1 MFGAFPEAVRRAP
14 ALLRLAWWVVRQD
27 RRRPLALL
35 RRTLDDRSLIETS
48 GLFDVAWYRSAYRD
62 VADAGLDVLDH
73 FTFFAA
79 SQRRSPSSLFD
90 SAWYLDE
97 NPDVAAAG
105 QNPLVHFLREGA
117 AAGRDPS
124 PLFDADLYRSGE
136 GVPADLAGAVRHFW
150 ASGLG
155 VAPGA
160 YRSAEALHACQRRY
174 LQRTETRV
182 AHDTRTRQRAFA
194 VYLQCGAGSLHAQ
207 WLTGAPRSW
216 DLVVNHYDGTYR
228 QAIPCDVELH
238 QEGPLPGTKFTAMH
252 ALLEQ
257 RPDLLSRYAF
267 VLLLDDDVVIPE
279 PGLERLFRIAADA
292 GLDLAQASL
301 SADSHSFFD
310 IFRHQGGAA
319 LRPVRGVEIMMPLL
333 SRAALRAARPLFG
346 QTISGWGLDYALAEI
361 VARDLCGR
369 VAVVDDVVARHTRPV
384 DTAGGAYYR
393 MLMREQ
399 IYPHVELKHVKNRHG
414 VRWTGFALP

>member
-1 MFGAFPEAVRRAP
+1 MFSSRKEVIDNFRFVWWAFRSHPGNAVASVRRA
-14 ALLRLAWWVVRQD
+14 LVD
-27 RRRPLALL
+27 RDLIRRC
-35 RRTLDDRSLIETS
+35 
-48 GLFDVAWYRSAYRD
+48 GLFDRDWYY
-62 VADAGLDVLDH
+62 
-73 FTFFAA
+73 
-79 SQRRSPSSLFD
+79 
-90 SAWYLDE
+90 DE
-97 NPDVAAAG
+97 YGDVAAAG
-105 QNPLVHFLREGA
+105 LNALDHFTMFSTVQHRSPNSIFDTAWYLAQNPDVATRGENALVHFLREGA
-117 AAGRDPS
+117 SREVDPS

-136 GVPADLAGAVRHFW
+136 GVPADLAGAFRHFW

-182 AHDTRTRQRAFA
+182 ARDTRTRQRAFA

-216 DLVVNHYDGTYR
+216 DLVVNHYDGAYR

-238 QEGPLPGTKFTAMH
+238 QDGSLPGTKFTAMH
-252 ALLEQ
+252 AVLEQ

-292 GLDLAQASL
+292 GLDLAQAGL
-301 SADSHSFFD
+301 SDDSHSFFD

-333 SRAALRAARPLFG
+333 SRAALQAARPLFG

-361 VARDLCGR
+361 VARDLRGR
-369 VAVVDDVVARHTRPV
+369 AAVVDDVVARHTRPV